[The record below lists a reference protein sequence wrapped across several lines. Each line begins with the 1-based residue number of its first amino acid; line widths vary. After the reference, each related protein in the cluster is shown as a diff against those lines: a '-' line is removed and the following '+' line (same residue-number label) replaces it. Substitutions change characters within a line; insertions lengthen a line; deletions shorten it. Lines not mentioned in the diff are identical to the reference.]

1 LFSGAFAYFIES
13 TLILNGCLFFSS
25 NCYIISKSAGSIAI
39 TLFALWMVDR
49 SASLFSGAFAFYR
62 INFDSEWVPVFS
74 SNCYI
79 ISKSAGSYSEFNWK
93 EWIIY
98 GTSDMP

>member
-1 LFSGAFAYFIES
+1 MVDRSAGLFSGAFAYFIES

-49 SASLFSGAFAFYR
+49 SASLFSGAFAFIVSTLILSGCLFFR
-62 INFDSEWVPVFS
+62 AIV
-74 SNCYI
+74 
-79 ISKSAGSYSEFNWK
+79 ISFRRVQGPILSLIGKNG
-93 EWIIY
+93 
-98 GTSDMP
+98 